1 MEMPAHYPG
10 GSALP
15 VGAGSCNSPLTI
27 GGSQRDVPGAA
38 FTEQG
43 LQLAFRTLVDCGAG
57 ISWRIVCV
65 PMLLLGIVSPVLAQ
79 ETREI
84 NALTVTR
91 NALVGSAYNSQTQLF
106 IGQGCVTGDTR
117 RSGVSLSSFS
127 FEQSLS
133 QQQARKEL
141 GFGAGGRASFG
152 IAEASFSARFARSAT
167 SSALSVSS
175 VWLSEYRLPSDTLVN
190 PKHSEIGQ
198 AVGTNDERWRET
210 CGDRYV
216 NEITRGAKLFVSVR
230 IDFSSEQAK
239 EDFQTK
245 FQLSGPLY
253 SANADLKT
261 ASDEF
266 SQDARVRVSAFQIG
280 GDVSKLTA
288 VFGDTTEN
296 RASFV
301 QCSLGD
307 FVRCASVVEAV
318 LAYAAD
324 TAQGFPS
331 QIAPDSTPGAAPLF
345 YRTSDYTAAAIYPAE
360 YPGLAEAVRLARRS
374 LETSFNREFER
385 EILAERLLAY
395 DLGSDNRRDL
405 AAQREIVQTNIVSM
419 LAASKTCYD
428 TPTACVAATE
438 SMELLPV
445 DDTVFILPPLPTAD
459 YRILTTRYGL
469 WSREEST
476 AAINA
481 DPPEPYVDTSWFP
494 IFPPPPPPPGHDH
507 GFRSLKQVAYPYPLP
522 PMNVKPT
529 AKPVGEAS
537 TVLYIRGQALTEAV
551 LYFENNRVQTIP
563 LQPDVGSFPEKT
575 GDGFALVVVETTRSN
590 PGWLD
595 IDIDAEIN
603 KLSKEMREGPN
614 RS

>member
-1 MEMPAHYPG
+1 MRTIRKRSCSLARV
-10 GSALP
+10 ALP
-15 VGAGSCNSPLTI
+15 VTPG
-27 GGSQRDVPGAA
+27 VPAC
-38 FTEQG
+38 
-43 LQLAFRTLVDCGAG
+43 LYHH
-57 ISWRIVCV
+57 S
-65 PMLLLGIVSPVLAQ
+65 VLN
-79 ETREI
+79 R
-84 NALTVTR
+84 V
-91 NALVGSAYNSQTQLF
+91 F
-106 IGQGCVTGDTR
+106 P
-117 RSGVSLSSFS
+117 
-127 FEQSLS
+127 

-494 IFPPPPPPPGHDH
+494 IFPPPPPPPPGHDH

-603 KLSKEMREGPN
+603 KLSKEMPRADGVFYLLVGDDFGRQIRYDIKYVSWWRIFSTKNPKSTDHWTLRVRQYWNWWHEDSPGTEATSRNAQTRIILRHRFGSNKEVEQSPAEAAASV
-614 RS
+614 R